1 MCVCVGGWVV
11 CVLCVCARAR
21 VCVCMRLC
29 ALCAVF
35 VCVFGCMCVC
45 CMCVCLCV
53 CVCVLCVCA
62 YLCLLH
68 ACMRV
73 CVCVLYVCVLC
84 VTHAWAGGAQHRRA
98 KGARAAAHAC
108 RLACVRALGLAGVR
122 AGCDAQGQRALSREH
137 GGDGFRL
144 SGFGFRISLDLTSR
158 IVHLDAKGD

>member
-1 MCVCVGGWVV
+1 VCCVRV
-11 CVLCVCARAR
+11 RAR
-21 VCVCMRLC
+21 VCVY
-29 ALCAVF
+29 
-35 VCVFGCMCVC
+35 
-45 CMCVCLCV
+45 V
-53 CVCVLCVCA
+53 CVCVLCV
-62 YLCLLH
+62 LCLYVCLGVCVCAVCVCVCVFVCMCVCAVCVCVFVFAACVY
-68 ACMRV
+68 ACMCV